1 MNTKCIAVAS
11 MDKDYVDAAKIFI
24 HSFKYH
30 HPDIPINVYIV
41 DDYHPSSDML
51 HMYKDVHFIHL
62 KATRVNK
69 FIKDNSDIINKKSF
83 NNNIYD
89 SSKIIN
95 MFAYIEAIDELIAS
109 KKYDVIIKSDLD
121 TLWCDSILNELSEFA
136 NSNLPIAMSR
146 ENMPGNTELYSS
158 ILNMGGYFCA
168 GVMLYNTHMLTNS
181 VLDTVFS
188 TMQHYGISKFTY
200 LDQDALMLSY
210 SKKFELNGVYNI
222 TSMPIP
228 KAKNVYVI
236 HYNTFI
242 KPFGRLEKDIVRD
255 MPLYRTYKL
264 YRDMAVAVNCHE
276 SFINKI
282 NDNITILHRFLK
294 HKVRLRPDIQL
305 IQIKC
310 TKMLKSFNLLYE

>member
-24 HSFKYH
+24 NSFKYH
-30 HPDIPINVYIV
+30 HPDIPINMYIV

-51 HMYKDVHFIHL
+51 HMYKDVQFIYL

-69 FIKDNSDIINKKSF
+69 FIKDNSNIINKKSF

-121 TLWCDSILNELSEFA
+121 TLWCDSILNELSEFT

-158 ILNMGGYFCA
+158 ILNTGGYFCA
-168 GVMLYNTHMLTNS
+168 GVMLYNTHMLTS

-188 TMQHYGISKFTY
+188 TMQHYGISKFAY

-210 SKKFELNGVYNI
+210 PKKFELNGVYNI
-222 TSMPIP
+222 TSVPIP

-242 KPFGRLEKDIVRD
+242 KILVSSIRRK
-255 MPLYRTYKL
+255 LYRTYKL

-294 HKVRLRPDIQL
+294 HRVRLRPDIQL

-310 TKMLKSFNLLYE
+310 MKMLKSFNLLYE